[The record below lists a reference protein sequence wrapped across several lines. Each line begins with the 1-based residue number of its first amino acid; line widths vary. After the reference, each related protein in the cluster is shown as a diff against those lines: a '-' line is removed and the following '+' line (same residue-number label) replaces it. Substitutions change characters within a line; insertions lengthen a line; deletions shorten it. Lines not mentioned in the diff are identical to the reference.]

1 MIFNLAK
8 GALDVGPSDPPPDF
22 FCVADAGIERTPL
35 EREGLAMV
43 TRGAVDVITAKEDCE
58 MVNETS
64 SSLRG
69 EIGCLRPHSTNLE
82 QGGVSR
88 RRC

>member
-22 FCVADAGIERTPL
+22 FCIADAGIERTPL

-43 TRGAVDVITAKEDCE
+43 TRGAVDVITA
-58 MVNETS
+58 
-64 SSLRG
+64 RG
-69 EIGCLRPHSTNLE
+69 IVRW
-82 QGGVSR
+82 
-88 RRC
+88 